1 LVPVDISTMWASL
14 SMTRKPAF
22 EREREVQIRALD
34 EKIASPTGAPSY
46 PATFVPSPS
55 LSLKAMPM
63 FEGQTDKQF
72 PTKAVRQAT
81 ELGNVKMPFGCEK
94 IVL

>member
-1 LVPVDISTMWASL
+1 MWASL

-34 EKIASPTGAPSY
+34 EKLQVRQELHHILLHLS
-46 PATFVPSPS
+46 PSPS